1 MIMDG
6 CAAGN
11 VNVLYTAVTRGVDVK
26 QLRLKKP
33 TIYLEKSKLFY
44 KYLSIK

>member
-11 VNVLYTAVTRGVDVK
+11 VNVLYTAVTRGVVVK
-26 QLRLKKP
+26 QLRLKK
-33 TIYLEKSKLFY
+33 THYLFRKK
-44 KYLSIK
+44 